1 MFRILFVASG
11 LVLLL
16 ASPSFAQRPQGKTH
30 IGGKPSGM
38 VAARNIISI
47 AANTDTDLSR
57 VDDGTDN
64 TFVLPEGSVFVV
76 TDVQVEA
83 SSTLGVRFV
92 DICGDPPCSGSAIRI
107 VFDSNDSRSVFRHY
121 TTGVVLRGP
130 PNARNFSASAGAVT
144 VRVYGYFAKDK

>member
-1 MFRILFVASG
+1 
-11 LVLLL
+11 
-16 ASPSFAQRPQGKTH
+16 
-30 IGGKPSGM
+30 
-38 VAARNIISI
+38 
-47 AANTDTDLSR
+47 
-57 VDDGTDN
+57 
-64 TFVLPEGSVFVV
+64 VV

-83 SSTLGVRFV
+83 SSTLGVHFV

-130 PNARNFSASAGAVT
+130 PYARNFSASAGAVT